1 MRRRRDSK
9 EEGRLQVRV
18 EASRVRPSPADSPVQ
33 RLLESF
39 DRFPV
44 AAAIK
49 RAEDLPRA
57 LASQVPA
64 VFFLRAPAFHI
75 GPLVW
80 AAQARGKKVFVHID
94 LVAGLGKDHAG
105 VAFLTR
111 EIGVNG
117 IISSHSGLIAAAKA
131 DRVIAIQRLLLHD
144 DLLLPQVLHAIDR
157 AQPDIV
163 EVLPGVLLPEIG
175 SQLRERIT
183 VPMLAGG
190 FIATPQQV
198 RAAVGAG
205 ARAVTTSSQAL
216 WT

>member
-1 MRRRRDSK
+1 
-9 EEGRLQVRV
+9 VRV
-18 EASRVRPSPADSPVQ
+18 QAPRARLSTGNTAVQ
-33 RLLESF
+33 RLLEAF

-44 AAAIK
+44 AAAIR

-57 LASQVPA
+57 LASEVPA

-144 DLLLPQVLHAIDR
+144 DLVLPQALHAIER

-163 EVLPGVLLPEIG
+163 EVLPGVVLAEVAP
-175 SQLRERIT
+175 QLRERVT

-190 FIATPQQV
+190 FIARAEQV
-198 RAAVGAG
+198 RAALGAG